1 MDRVWMQDYMAWETA
16 GAVFDRTREHLAS
29 ADRGILVFRKMLKG
43 EIDKVKRGKDPMG
56 VIRDAA
62 RNRLI
67 PFNTIS
73 DSRREVGKG
82 R

>member
-1 MDRVWMQDYMAWETA
+1 
-16 GAVFDRTREHLAS
+16 
-29 ADRGILVFRKMLKG
+29 
-43 EIDKVKRGKDPMG
+43 MG